1 MNKCD
6 ALWKYVR
13 ERGQA
18 QLILTFDEAEAIAGV
33 PLDHS
38 FLKYKRELLEYGY
51 VQRKRLGKRTPG
63 GGKATGLTC
72 GRGKQRENHK
82 GH

>member
-1 MNKCD
+1 MSKCD

-18 QLILTFDEAEAIAGV
+18 RLILTFDEAEAIAGV

-51 VQRKRLGKRTPG
+51 VQRKRLGRERREA
-63 GGKATGLTC
+63 GKPLV
-72 GRGKQRENHK
+72 
-82 GH
+82 

>member
-1 MNKCD
+1 MSKYD
-6 ALWKYVR
+6 ALWKCVR

-38 FLKYKRELLEYGY
+38 FLKYQRELLEYGY
-51 VQRKRLGKRTPG
+51 VQRKRLGRERREA
-63 GGKATGLTC
+63 GKPLV
-72 GRGKQRENHK
+72 
-82 GH
+82 

>member
-1 MNKCD
+1 MSKYD
-6 ALWKYVR
+6 ALWKCVR

-33 PLDHS
+33 PLGHS

-51 VQRKRLGKRTPG
+51 VQRKRLGRERREA
-63 GGKATGLTC
+63 GKPLV
-72 GRGKQRENHK
+72 
-82 GH
+82 

>member
-1 MNKCD
+1 MSKYD

-38 FLKYKRELLEYGY
+38 FQKYKRELLEYGY
-51 VQRKRLGKRTPG
+51 VQRKRLGRERREA
-63 GGKATGLTC
+63 GKPLV
-72 GRGKQRENHK
+72 
-82 GH
+82 